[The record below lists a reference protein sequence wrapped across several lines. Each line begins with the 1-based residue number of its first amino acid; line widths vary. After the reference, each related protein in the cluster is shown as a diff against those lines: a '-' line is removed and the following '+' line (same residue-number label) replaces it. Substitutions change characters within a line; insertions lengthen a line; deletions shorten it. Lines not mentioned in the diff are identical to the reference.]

1 MRSSLRSSVLGVLL
15 CLGLSATGFASAY
28 NARPKLVVIVVIDQ
42 FRGDYLERYRDQ
54 WGEGGF
60 RLWLDHG
67 ANFTDCNYDYANTRT
82 APGHATLLTG
92 AYTNGHGI
100 MANEWWDPQKKAIV
114 AAADDDQTKLVGI
127 SGGAPGASPH
137 HLLADTLGDE
147 LKLATQGKS
156 RVFGIALKDR
166 ASVLPAG
173 FAANGA
179 YWIDRT
185 TGAWI
190 TSTYYRS
197 ELPRWAQDFNDNKR
211 AEKYLNQDWKDSNGN
226 VLRSTRPTAGK
237 PGNFYDLVGSTPLAN
252 DYEFEFAR
260 ELITYEKLGN
270 GPATDLLIISLSAN
284 DILGHKVGPDS
295 AEMQA
300 MALAM
305 DRQLAGFFEF
315 LGHQI
320 GLANVWIALS
330 ADHGIAPLPQ
340 VAAGMHLPGANVS
353 GDKIRAQINSA
364 LSSRFS
370 HKAEYVKD
378 LQYPVTWLDSDAFA
392 AVKVNEQEAERAVGE
407 ALKPAGLRT
416 YYTRSQL
423 ERGDAPNTGLGLK
436 YLHSY
441 SPLGGWYVLGV
452 PPPFTIGFIGGTDHA
467 TPYTY
472 DTHVPLAFYG
482 LPFQPGTYRTHAE
495 PVDLAPTLASL
506 LGINAP
512 THSVGRVLTEALP
525 PPRRVAGSAHGGDR
539 EERSMPDVEGLGF
552 RQGTMA
558 TPSRA
563 AASSAP
569 EAANHRRTPIAA
581 LKRCST
587 QRLGSQSNQRLES
600 WSSASQDFRVSFLA
614 AAAKNADPS
623 AAGGAR

>member
-1 MRSSLRSSVLGVLL
+1 MRSPFRALVLFLAWF
-15 CLGLSATGFASAY
+15 GLTGAGFGSAY
-28 NARPKLVVIVVIDQ
+28 NARPKLVVIIVIDQ
-42 FRGDYLERYRDQ
+42 FRGDYMERYRDE

-60 RLWLDHG
+60 RLLLEHG
-67 ANFTDCNYDYANTRT
+67 ANFTDCNYEYAYTRT

-100 MANEWWDPQKKAIV
+100 MANEWWDPQKKAMV
-114 AAADDDQTKLVGI
+114 AAADDDQTKLVGLA
-127 SGGAPGASPH
+127 GGAPGASPH
-137 HLLADTLGDE
+137 NLLADTLGDE

-173 FAANGA
+173 FAADGA
-179 YWIDRT
+179 YWIDRA

-197 ELPRWAQDFNDNKR
+197 ELPKWAQDFNNNKR
-211 AEKYLNQDWKDSNGN
+211 AEKYLNQEWKDGNGN
-226 VLRSTRPTAGK
+226 VLRTTKPADGK
-237 PGNFYDLVGSTPLAN
+237 RGGFYDLVGSTPLAN

-300 MALAM
+300 MALAT

-320 GLANVWIALS
+320 GLANIWIALS
-330 ADHGIAPLPQ
+330 ADHGIAPLPKI
-340 VAAGMHLPGANVS
+340 AAGLRLPAANITS
-353 GDKIRAQINSA
+353 DKIRAQVNSG
-364 LSSRFS
+364 LSARLA
-370 HKAEYVKD
+370 HPAEYVKEFD
-378 LQYPVTWLDSDAFA
+378 YPVAWLNPEAFA
-392 AVKVNEQEAERAVGE
+392 AVKVNEQDAERDVGE
-407 ALKPAGLRT
+407 ALKLAGLRA
-416 YYTRSQL
+416 YYTRFQL
-423 ERGDAPNTGLGLK
+423 ERGDAANTELGLK

-441 SPLGGWYVLGV
+441 SPLAGWYVLGV
-452 PPPFTIGFIGGTDHA
+452 PPPFTIGFVGGTDHA
-467 TPYTY
+467 TPYNY

-482 LPFQPGTYRTHAE
+482 LPFQAGTYRTHAE

-512 THSVGRVLTEALP
+512 THSIGRVLTEVLAAP
-525 PPRRVAGSAHGGDR
+525 HRAANSSHGGDD
-539 EERSMPDVEGLGF
+539 RSMPTVEG
-552 RQGTMA
+552 R
-558 TPSRA
+558 
-563 AASSAP
+563 
-569 EAANHRRTPIAA
+569 
-581 LKRCST
+581 
-587 QRLGSQSNQRLES
+587 
-600 WSSASQDFRVSFLA
+600 DFRSEMPHVAYTIARVSQ
-614 AAAKNADPS
+614 
-623 AAGGAR
+623 